1 MIINAEDAIVGRMA
15 TVVAK
20 KALAGEEINIVNC
33 EKAIITGNKRRTI
46 EKYKQRLERGQVGK
60 GYYVF
65 RKPEMIVKKIIRG
78 MLPYKQ
84 EKGLKA
90 FKRIKCYKGVPE
102 EFKEGKM
109 EKVKNAD
116 MSRLNNYSFLTVEKL
131 CKELGVE

>member
-1 MIINAEDAIVGRMA
+1 MIIDAENAIVGRMA
-15 TVVAK
+15 TEVAK
-20 KALAGEEINIVNC
+20 KALFGEDINIVNC
-33 EKAIITGNKRRTI
+33 EKAIITGDKRKII

-65 RKPEMIVKKIIRG
+65 RKPEMIVKKIIKG
-78 MLPYKQ
+78 MLPHKQ
-84 EKGLKA
+84 EKGIKA
-90 FKRIKCYKGVPE
+90 LKRIRCYKGIPE

-109 EKVKNAD
+109 EKIKNAD